1 MYVDNNYNLLF
12 IPHYIYYMKM
22 CREREEKNWKWL
34 WIQKVFRMVIVTFL
48 ISFQIEKPFHSLD
61 EEVES
66 GLNDMLLNFVIIF
79 AYNLP
84 YNDE

>member
-1 MYVDNNYNLLF
+1 MIVLV
-12 IPHYIYYMKM
+12 
-22 CREREEKNWKWL
+22 R
-34 WIQKVFRMVIVTFL
+34 WIWVSQSSLQAKKGDTFL

>member
-1 MYVDNNYNLLF
+1 
-12 IPHYIYYMKM
+12 M

-48 ISFQIEKPFHSLD
+48 ISFQIENHFIALD
-61 EEVES
+61 EEVEN
-66 GLNDMLLNFVIIF
+66 GLNDMHLNFVIIF